1 MARPHPQRRSRR
13 RAWPDLGGCWSC
25 PPPTRFSQNLG
36 CRGARATMAIY
47 NSRGDGGHAPSND
60 RRCPPS
66 LSCVSGSAQPIA
78 RIRNAC
84 VGEAPAAARPRRS
97 RVRTGGRATDRD
109 GGRAP
114 CAARQPRKK
123 VRDAALPSQD
133 PQRVRQ
139 RGLQESRVRKEGGG
153 NGRRQRAGFL
163 CGATAGKKSQRRRVA
178 KPRASH
184 GLKAVGGLA
193 RSRRER
199 WAAEWDSGTASRAPM
214 PASRQPTAS
223 RFLGSVVRGFVPLLQ
238 LTRRPLRDIL
248 LQPCDDIPLG
258 FFHGA
263 GIGGGLA
270 ALSDRCCWGAS
281 GRAGR

>member
-1 MARPHPQRRSRR
+1 MS
-13 RAWPDLGGCWSC
+13 
-25 PPPTRFSQNLG
+25 
-36 CRGARATMAIY
+36 
-47 NSRGDGGHAPSND
+47 SND

-84 VGEAPAAARPRRS
+84 VREAPAAARPRRS

-114 CAARQPRKK
+114 CAARWPRKK
-123 VRDAALPSQD
+123 VRDAALPNQD
-133 PQRVRQ
+133 PQRVRR
-139 RGLQESRVRKEGGG
+139 RGLQESRVRKEGG
-153 NGRRQRAGFL
+153 
-163 CGATAGKKSQRRRVA
+163 ATDGDSG
-178 KPRASH
+178 RASCAARRPGKRVRDAALPSQGPRTASRPWEDSRAH
-184 GLKAVGGLA
+184 GGSDGQ
-193 RSRRER
+193 R
-199 WAAEWDSGTASRAPM
+199 WDSGTASRAPM

-248 LQPCDDIPLG
+248 LQPCASCCDDIPLG

-270 ALSDRCCWGAS
+270 ALSQRSLLLGRQRTRRMMMNGRRNWATRCVRAWRPSCVGGVLAAARAS
-281 GRAGR
+281 PRARSAS

>member
-1 MARPHPQRRSRR
+1 MPAIAVLRV
-13 RAWPDLGGCWSC
+13 GI
-25 PPPTRFSQNLG
+25 
-36 CRGARATMAIY
+36 RAT
-47 NSRGDGGHAPSND
+47 NR
-60 RRCPPS
+60 
-66 LSCVSGSAQPIA
+66 
-78 RIRNAC
+78 
-84 VGEAPAAARPRRS
+84 
-97 RVRTGGRATDRD
+97 
-109 GGRAP
+109 
-114 CAARQPRKK
+114 
-123 VRDAALPSQD
+123 QD

-139 RGLQESRVRKEGGG
+139 RGPSGRKAAEKPRAHGGKGHGPRRREGSLCGAPTTKKGQRRRVAQPRSTTRASERPPGKPRAQREEG
-153 NGRRQRAGFL
+153 NGQRQRAGFL

-238 LTRRPLRDIL
+238 LTRRPLRDIV
-248 LQPCDDIPLG
+248 LQPCASCCDDILLG

-281 GRAGR
+281 GRARR

>member
-133 PQRVRQ
+133 PQRVRR
-139 RGLQESRVRKEGGG
+139 RGLQESRVRKEGG
-153 NGRRQRAGFL
+153 
-163 CGATAGKKSQRRRVA
+163 ATDGDSG
-178 KPRASH
+178 RASCAARRPGKRVRDAALPSQGPRTASRPWEDSRAH
-184 GLKAVGGLA
+184 GGSDGQ
-193 RSRRER
+193 RSGTAERRRER
-199 WAAEWDSGTASRAPM
+199 RCQRRDSRP
-214 PASRQPTAS
+214 
-223 RFLGSVVRGFVPLLQ
+223 
-238 LTRRPLRDIL
+238 RRV
-248 LQPCDDIPLG
+248 
-258 FFHGA
+258 
-263 GIGGGLA
+263 
-270 ALSDRCCWGAS
+270 S
-281 GRAGR
+281 

>member
-1 MARPHPQRRSRR
+1 MPAIAVLRV
-13 RAWPDLGGCWSC
+13 GI
-25 PPPTRFSQNLG
+25 
-36 CRGARATMAIY
+36 RAT
-47 NSRGDGGHAPSND
+47 NR
-60 RRCPPS
+60 
-66 LSCVSGSAQPIA
+66 
-78 RIRNAC
+78 
-84 VGEAPAAARPRRS
+84 
-97 RVRTGGRATDRD
+97 
-109 GGRAP
+109 
-114 CAARQPRKK
+114 
-123 VRDAALPSQD
+123 QD
-133 PQRVRQ
+133 PQRVRRRGPSGRKAAEKPRAHGGKGHGPRRREGSLCGAPATKKGQ
-139 RGLQESRVRKEGGG
+139 RRRVAQPRSTTRASERPPGKPRAQGGGG

-238 LTRRPLRDIL
+238 LTRCPLRDIL
-248 LQPCDDIPLG
+248 LQPCASCCDDIPLG